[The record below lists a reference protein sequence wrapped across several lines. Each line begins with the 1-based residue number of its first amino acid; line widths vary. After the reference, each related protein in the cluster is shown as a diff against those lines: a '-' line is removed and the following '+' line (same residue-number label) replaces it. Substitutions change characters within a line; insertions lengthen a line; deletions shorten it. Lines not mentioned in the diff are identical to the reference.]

1 MMVKTLLHLGGTA
14 NRCVFATMQYYRPRM
29 QVLQYRQIRNLR
41 RTEISFKPESPL
53 PNVHIET
60 GAIPPARLWKH
71 LGFTIM
77 FSGASIAGAVIW
89 QYERIRSQTYGMIH
103 RYRQFR
109 VNRTGWRGEMETW
122 WRNLTE
128 GQKMFVPICFI
139 NAMVFLAWRVP
150 ALQRTMLRYF
160 CANPASSVSCWSMVL
175 STFSH
180 YSIFHLAANMYV
192 LHSFSTIAV
201 ATLGKEQ
208 FLALYLSSGVFSSFA
223 SHVYKTM
230 FGVPG
235 LSLGASGA
243 IMGILGF
250 VCTQNPDA
258 RLHIIFLPMF
268 AFTASM
274 AIKGIMTLDLIGC
287 VLGWKYFDHA
297 AHLGGALFG
306 IFWQTW
312 GNANIWQKREP
323 LVTLWHRFREPR
335 SSQ

>member
-1 MMVKTLLHLGGTA
+1 MTVRTLLHLGDTTG
-14 NRCVFATMQYYRPRM
+14 RCFFATIQNCGPRL
-29 QVLQYRQIRNLR
+29 QTPQYRQIRSLR
-41 RTEISFKPESPL
+41 RSQISLKQSASPF
-53 PNVHIET
+53 PNVHIES
-60 GAIPPARLWKH
+60 GAVQPARLWKH

-77 FSGASIAGAVIW
+77 FSSASMVGAAIW
-89 QYERIRSQTYGMIH
+89 EYERIRSQTYKIIQ

-109 VNRTGWRGEMETW
+109 INRTGWRGEIETW

-139 NAMVFLAWRVP
+139 NVVTFLAWRVP
-150 ALQRTMLRYF
+150 AFQKTMVRYF
-160 CANPASSVSCWSMVL
+160 CANPANATCWPMLL

-201 ATLGKEQ
+201 TTLGKEQ
-208 FLALYLSSGVFSSFA
+208 FLALYLSSGVIASFA
-223 SHVYKTM
+223 SHAYKIM

-243 IMGILGF
+243 IMGVLGF
-250 VCTQNPDA
+250 ICTQYPDI
-258 RLHIIFLPMF
+258 RLSIIFLPMF
-268 AFTASM
+268 TFTAGM
-274 AIKGIMTLDLIGC
+274 AIKGIMAMDVVGC
-287 VLGWKYFDHA
+287 TLGWKYFDHA

-306 IFWQTW
+306 IFWQIW

-323 LVTLWHRFREPR
+323 LLTLWHRFREYSR
-335 SSQ
+335 SQ

>member
-1 MMVKTLLHLGGTA
+1 MTVRTLLRLGDIA
-14 NRCVFATMQYYRPRM
+14 NRCVLINRQYCKTKM
-29 QVLQYRQIRNLR
+29 QVLQYRQIRSLKR
-41 RTEISFKPESPL
+41 SQIFKPESPF
-53 PNVHIET
+53 PNAHIET
-60 GAIPPARLWKH
+60 GTVSSAKLWKH

-77 FSGASIAGAVIW
+77 FSGATIAGAAIW
-89 QYERIRSQTYGMIH
+89 EYERIRSQTYRLIH

-109 VNRTGWRGEMETW
+109 VKRTGWKSEMESW
-122 WRNLTE
+122 WQNLTE

-139 NAMVFLAWRVP
+139 NAVIFLAWRVP
-150 ALQRTMLRYF
+150 TLQKTMVRYF
-160 CANPASSVSCWSMVL
+160 CANPASSASCWSMVL

-180 YSIFHLAANMYV
+180 YSIIHLAANMYV

-201 ATLGKEQ
+201 TALGKEQ
-208 FLALYLSSGVFSSFA
+208 FLALYLSSGVISSFA
-223 SHVYKTM
+223 SHVYKTT

-250 VCTQNPDA
+250 VCTQYPDI
-258 RLHIIFLPMF
+258 RLSIVFLPVLT
-268 AFTASM
+268 FTAGM
-274 AIKGIMTLDLIGC
+274 AIKGIMTLDIVGC
-287 VLGWKYFDHA
+287 ILGWKYFDHA

-323 LVTLWHRFREPR
+323 LLSLWHGFREPPR
-335 SSQ
+335 S